1 MAKVS
6 TVREYISPEDS
17 ATVLD
22 YLVEEL
28 SFPKDI
34 HKQYSENIAPM
45 PINFG
50 KIESENTTLH
60 GQYSRFP
67 LGSPLFEGAH
77 DAIDTLMAH
86 NWLGKGEKVP
96 YTSHIRVDTTKTP
109 QLYPLGESSEIK
121 FSEDLM
127 DIPKYSDWKN
137 TLIHEALG
145 HGLLDKMTGY
155 KPKGHPE
162 GILSGRGELLPNLIQ
177 AISTQTRGYKD
188 KEIEENLIKIL
199 EPIVKSQLK
208 EARKG
213 PVKKILSKVKDYF
226 RY

>member
-1 MAKVS
+1 
-6 TVREYISPEDS
+6 
-17 ATVLD
+17 
-22 YLVEEL
+22 
-28 SFPKDI
+28 
-34 HKQYSENIAPM
+34 
-45 PINFG
+45 
-50 KIESENTTLH
+50 
-60 GQYSRFP
+60 
-67 LGSPLFEGAH
+67 
-77 DAIDTLMAH
+77 
-86 NWLGKGEKVP
+86 
-96 YTSHIRVDTTKTP
+96 
-109 QLYPLGESSEIK
+109 
-121 FSEDLM
+121 M

-226 RY
+226 GY